1 MPQKISIWKKCVGP
15 ENLWSGPR
23 STRAQGLCW
32 WRYLPR
38 TNRER
43 PKCLGA
49 QPRMTLSSVFQDF
62 KGKSNISL
70 KAAPKEP
77 PEEEA
82 SRMRPTWGYG
92 GELVQGKYVPFALN
106 APTNVLTILMRKDAW
121 TGWLQS
127 SQLTKSKG
135 RQLMGRVLKLAPAW
149 STSGWLGSTKKGY
162 IMWRLRCHKKR
173 LGKKAKN

>member
-1 MPQKISIWKKCVGP
+1 MSRADEKSREPIGDKDWQALTDVWCHQNPPIRPRSRIAGFWGAIVGP

-23 STRAQGLCW
+23 STRAQGPCRG
-32 WRYLPR
+32 RYLPR

-49 QPRMTLSSVFQDF
+49 QPRMTLSSAFQDF

-70 KAAPKEP
+70 KVAPKKP
-77 PEEEA
+77 PKEEA
-82 SRMRPTWGYG
+82 SRMGPTWGYG
-92 GELVQGKYVPFALN
+92 VELVQGKYVPFALN
-106 APTNVLTILMRKDAW
+106 APANVLTILMRKDAW

-135 RQLMGRVLKLAPAW
+135 RQLMGRVLK
-149 STSGWLGSTKKGY
+149 
-162 IMWRLRCHKKR
+162 
-173 LGKKAKN
+173 